1 MNAHATALLRFR
13 PLAVLLAL
21 TLTQCAIF
29 GPSESFDRAK
39 SYDVRVP
46 ESWVPSERGEAD
58 RAYRTPSRAIVT
70 LTSSCTRP
78 TESSLEQLTRH
89 LFFGLRNVELVERQ
103 TLTLDGQPALRSR
116 VTATLEGKPVHLEV
130 VVLRHD
136 VCVFDFSLMSPRALG
151 APDRNAF
158 QQFVTSFRLGKGGR

>member
-1 MNAHATALLRFR
+1 
-13 PLAVLLAL
+13 
-21 TLTQCAIF
+21 
-29 GPSESFDRAK
+29 
-39 SYDVRVP
+39 
-46 ESWVPSERGEAD
+46 
-58 RAYRTPSRAIVT
+58 VT

-89 LFFGLRNVELVERQ
+89 LFFGLRNVEFVEQQ

-130 VVLRHD
+130 VVLRQD

-158 QQFVTSFRLGKGGR
+158 QQFVTSFRLVRGGR